1 MGLPPKY
8 ALGALA
14 RQTQA
19 QSVNRSKIKFCILR
33 AQWPG
38 RKRRQALLILRAGTM
53 AAQTRRASPAKRG
66 PGKAVL
72 WT

>member
-1 MGLPPKY
+1 MEGEGY
-8 ALGALA
+8 FASEALA
-14 RQTQA
+14 RETKA
-19 QSVNRSKIKFCILR
+19 QSENRSKIKFCILR

-53 AAQTRRASPAKRG
+53 AAQTRRASPVKRG

>member
-1 MGLPPKY
+1 MGLPSEY
-8 ALGALA
+8 APGALA
-14 RQTQA
+14 QHTQA

-38 RKRRQALLILRAGTM
+38 RKRRQALLILRAGIV
-53 AAQTRRASPAKRG
+53 AAQTRRASPVKWG